1 MADLEKLARDLLVKR
16 PHKIEKSPKRIRVLF
31 NKKYIIDSTQ
41 AKYVWEHPY
50 YPQYY
55 VPYDSLETNEVHDN
69 TDSEEGFTILKIE
82 VGQRST
88 DRVLSF
94 KTGLLRGLVRL
105 EFSSMDAWFEE
116 EQQIYVHPKDPYKRI
131 DIVQSSRT
139 IKVEIE
145 GTVIAES
152 SNVMM
157 LFETSLPA
165 RYYLPPTS
173 NS

>member
-1 MADLEKLARDLLVKR
+1 MTDLLK
-16 PHKIEKSPKRIRVLF
+16 
-31 NKKYIIDSTQ
+31 
-41 AKYVWEHPY
+41 
-50 YPQYY
+50 
-55 VPYDSLETNEVHDN
+55 
-69 TDSEEGFTILKIE
+69 
-82 VGQRST
+82 
-88 DRVLSF
+88 
-94 KTGLLRGLVRL
+94 
-105 EFSSMDAWFEE
+105 

-173 NS
+173 VCIYMYISIYMCLGKSKTHRTANKFSEKVNWALLEPTKTVTSCPYKGDAK